1 VRQSQINLYDK
12 GILHKLYELL
22 HLTLFTPILILV
34 DHTFLY
40 LSDRLRTVSFKK
52 YILHVLTQLGIVP
65 EEAAD
70 EVVSEKLVKV
80 NHLNQVDVQVQGCR
94 GGGGT

>member
-1 VRQSQINLYDK
+1 VRQSQINFDNK

-34 DHTFLY
+34 NRTFLY
-40 LSDRLRTVSFKK
+40 LCDRLLTVPFKK
-52 YILHVLTQLGIVP
+52 YILHILTQLGIVP

-80 NHLNQVDVQVQGCR
+80 DHLNQVDVQVQGRR
-94 GGGGT
+94 GS

>member
-1 VRQSQINLYDK
+1 VRQSQVNLYDK
-12 GILHKLYELL
+12 GILHKLYEFL

-34 DHTFLY
+34 NRTFLY
-40 LSDRLRTVSFKK
+40 LCNRLRTVPFKK
-52 YILHVLTQLGIVP
+52 YILHVLTQLGIVA

-80 NHLNQVDVQVQGCR
+80 DHLNQVDVQVQGSR
-94 GGGGT
+94 GSGGT

>member
-1 VRQSQINLYDK
+1 MRQSQVNFDNK
-12 GILHKLYELL
+12 GIFHKLYELL

-34 DHTFLY
+34 NRTFLY
-40 LSDRLRTVSFKK
+40 LCDCLRTVSFKK
-52 YILHVLTQLGIVP
+52 YILHILTQLGIVP

-80 NHLNQVDVQVQGCR
+80 NHLNQVDVQVQGRR
-94 GGGGT
+94 GS

>member
-1 VRQSQINLYDK
+1 VRQSQVNLYDE

-34 DHTFLY
+34 NCTFLY
-40 LSDRLRTVSFKK
+40 LTDRLRTVPFKK
-52 YILHVLTQLGIVP
+52 NILHILTQLGVVP
-65 EEAAD
+65 EKAAD

-80 NHLNQVDVQVQGCR
+80 NHLNQVDVQVQGGR
-94 GGGGT
+94 GSS